1 MITQIDFQVLEFLQ
15 AHSNPVTD
23 VLFAGITHLGDG
35 GIFWILLT
43 VVLLFFKKTR
53 KCALMMAAALVIG
66 LLTGNLALKNLI
78 ARERPF
84 IQDPV
89 MQNFLLVSP
98 PSGFSCPS
106 GHTLASFE
114 CATVIVLCNKKW
126 GIPALILAALI
137 GFSRIY
143 LYVHFPSDVLFGLV
157 LGVLIGVFVYF
168 MYRKFI
174 ENSKLEQKLGL

>member
-1 MITQIDFQVLEFLQ
+1 
-15 AHSNPVTD
+15 
-23 VLFAGITHLGDG
+23 
-35 GIFWILLT
+35 
-43 VVLLFFKKTR
+43 
-53 KCALMMAAALVIG
+53 
-66 LLTGNLALKNLI
+66 
-78 ARERPF
+78 
-84 IQDPV
+84 
-89 MQNFLLVSP
+89 MQQ
-98 PSGFSCPS
+98 
-106 GHTLASFE
+106 
-114 CATVIVLCNKKW
+114 KW

>member
-53 KCALMMAAALVIG
+53 RCALMMAAALVIG
-66 LLTGNLALKNLI
+66 LITGNLALKNLI

-89 MQNFLLVSP
+89 MQNFLLISP
-98 PSGFSCPS
+98 GRFFLPVGSHAC
-106 GHTLASFE
+106 
-114 CATVIVLCNKKW
+114 VV
-126 GIPALILAALI
+126 
-137 GFSRIY
+137 
-143 LYVHFPSDVLFGLV
+143 
-157 LGVLIGVFVYF
+157 
-168 MYRKFI
+168 
-174 ENSKLEQKLGL
+174 

>member
-78 ARERPF
+78 ARERPVYSRPGDAEF
-84 IQDPV
+84 YACFPAERF
-89 MQNFLLVSP
+89 FLSV
-98 PSGFSCPS
+98 GTHAC
-106 GHTLASFE
+106 
-114 CATVIVLCNKKW
+114 IV
-126 GIPALILAALI
+126 
-137 GFSRIY
+137 
-143 LYVHFPSDVLFGLV
+143 
-157 LGVLIGVFVYF
+157 
-168 MYRKFI
+168 
-174 ENSKLEQKLGL
+174 